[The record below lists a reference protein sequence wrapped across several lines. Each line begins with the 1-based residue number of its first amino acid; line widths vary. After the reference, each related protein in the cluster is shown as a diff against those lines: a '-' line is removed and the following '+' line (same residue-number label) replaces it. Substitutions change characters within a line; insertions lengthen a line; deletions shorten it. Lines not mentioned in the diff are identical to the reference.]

1 MANMID
7 QTIQQSDSST
17 TLHSDMDA
25 PNKNLSTE
33 AQEILARLQ
42 QRTSSSIMNF
52 ETLRLVRT
60 LWPEIFSVSHPRPLK
75 VGIHKDMIAA
85 SGIPEEFISQALH
98 FFTST
103 EKYLE
108 CIKAGAIR
116 IDLDGMP
123 AGKVKLREAV
133 DSEIKMYQQ
142 SSDYSV
148 TRYTTIIKQVRVLS
162 IKKMDEK

>member
-17 TLHSDMDA
+17 NLHSDMDV
-25 PNKNLSTE
+25 PSINLSIE
-33 AQEILARLQ
+33 AQEILTRLK
-42 QRTSSSIMNF
+42 QRPSSSIMDF

-60 LWPEIFSVSHPRPLK
+60 LWPEVFNVSHPRPLK
-75 VGIHKDMIAA
+75 VGIHKDIIAA
-85 SGIPEEFISQALH
+85 SSIPEDFISQALH

-108 CIKAGAIR
+108 CIKAGATR
-116 IDLDGMP
+116 IDLNGMP

-133 DSEIKMYQQ
+133 DSEIKLYQQ

-148 TRYTTIIKQVRVLS
+148 TRYTTVIKQVKVLS
-162 IKKMDEK
+162 IKKAACQ